1 MNIFEF
7 FNNLIKSRE
16 EWLSKT
22 NNIPNTAPILNNN
35 YKK

>member
-1 MNIFEF
+1 MNLFKF
-7 FNNLIKSRE
+7 FDNLIKSRK

-35 YKK
+35 SK